1 MNRTSLLAQAT
12 TDSTTGENTAQL
24 WLIRSGREQKA
35 FVAKALELIERL
47 DAWQEQPVSPEG
59 VAEVETE
66 AQRLGFLEVC
76 KAMRALGK
84 MLLTYNVRMYQH
96 PTSLATFPPVPA
108 SASRP
113 LSALLLRVYLTGTDV
128 GGDVERK
135 QVQELI
141 ASHMQLLLP
150 NTSYLDHVHN

>member
-12 TDSTTGENTAQL
+12 NTSPTGENTAQL
-24 WLIRSGREQKA
+24 WVIRAGKEQKS

-47 DAWQEQPVSPEG
+47 DAWREHDVSPEA
-59 VAEVETE
+59 VADVESD
-66 AQRLGFLEVC
+66 AQRLGFLEVS
-76 KAMRALGK
+76 KAMRAVGK
-84 MLLTYNVRMYQH
+84 MLLTYNVRAYQH
-96 PTSLATFPPVPA
+96 PTATETLPPVPS

-128 GGDVERK
+128 GGHVERE

-141 ASHMQLLLP
+141 AAHMQLLLP
-150 NTSYLDHVHN
+150 RTTYLEPVHN